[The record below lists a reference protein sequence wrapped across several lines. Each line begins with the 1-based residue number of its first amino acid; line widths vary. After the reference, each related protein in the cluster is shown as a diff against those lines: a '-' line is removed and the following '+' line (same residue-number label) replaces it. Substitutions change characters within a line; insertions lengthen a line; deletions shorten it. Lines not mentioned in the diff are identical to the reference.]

1 MKSQLNEH
9 PIINFNFFFLGNMSK
24 FLSDNEKKNIINLL
38 NHKNCKLNY
47 CIDTDNDYIEHKILK
62 SNVLKKYNLK
72 IGKTKCFSFY
82 SKNYDKNAFI
92 KLIFGTIICYHYKK
106 YHYFFFNLETKHNS
120 SLIFKQKIIGNLYN
134 LNETNS
140 IFFVN
145 DSFFITKFNFN
156 YSKKEIIKIG
166 KLNFPNL
173 LFESFELC
181 NQNTSIF
188 LYNKDIYLI
197 FLMQKII
204 VFKKKQKNL
213 NFMKY
218 INISFY
224 RNIIPFIY
232 NKKLYVLC
240 NEKYFYMVNP
250 FLIEFQIK
258 KKFFIYDDDISLNYS
273 NQFFTFFLFL
283 FKLLLYYLLFILK
296 INDSKLKF
304 SKLIINIFEDYKIN
318 VYIKKF
324 FQFINEDNYNFYL
337 NTNIEDSKIKPIII
351 YILIYEQYD
360 LLHKIYLKQ
369 NNSNLLVF
377 KLFLKDFIS
386 GFFEDF
392 KTKINVKFVYTKL
405 KLIN

>member
-1 MKSQLNEH
+1 
-9 PIINFNFFFLGNMSK
+9 
-24 FLSDNEKKNIINLL
+24 
-38 NHKNCKLNY
+38 
-47 CIDTDNDYIEHKILK
+47 
-62 SNVLKKYNLK
+62 
-72 IGKTKCFSFY
+72 
-82 SKNYDKNAFI
+82 
-92 KLIFGTIICYHYKK
+92 
-106 YHYFFFNLETKHNS
+106 
-120 SLIFKQKIIGNLYN
+120 
-134 LNETNS
+134 
-140 IFFVN
+140 
-145 DSFFITKFNFN
+145 
-156 YSKKEIIKIG
+156 
-166 KLNFPNL
+166 
-173 LFESFELC
+173 
-181 NQNTSIF
+181 
-188 LYNKDIYLI
+188 
-197 FLMQKII
+197 MQKII

-218 INISFY
+218 INISFC

-360 LLHKIYLKQ
+360 LLLKIYSKQ
-369 NNSNLLVF
+369 NNSSLLIF
-377 KLFLKDFIS
+377 KVFLKDFIN

-392 KTKINVKFVYTKL
+392 KTKMNVKLLYTKL